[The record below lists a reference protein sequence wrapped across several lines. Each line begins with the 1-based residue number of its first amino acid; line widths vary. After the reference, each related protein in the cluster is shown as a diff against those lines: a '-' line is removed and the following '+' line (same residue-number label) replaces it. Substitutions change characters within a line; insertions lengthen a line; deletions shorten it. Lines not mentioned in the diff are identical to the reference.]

1 MLTFS
6 GVTGT
11 GEARFDLDLRS
22 LQQSPDGTLIYGI
35 TGTGGGL
42 SVWKI
47 GAEAALVLRQTVSF
61 ENSPWLANPE
71 VACILMPNDKA
82 FLALSLSAEGLYGFE
97 IGSDGRFATDLAQ
110 PAYGAFGYT
119 TALTT
124 SPGGYVMATSD
135 GRDVTTLWVAS
146 NNQTTSKQI
155 AGTVSELQTISTSS
169 GTLLFGSNATKDALQ
184 VYTVNNTSL
193 KLSDTIGAAQGLGL
207 DRPTDFEVI
216 TAYDQIWAI
225 VAGGGSSSLSV
236 ARVTATGQ
244 LELTD
249 HVIDA
254 ATTYFKNVTTLGT
267 FAHQGRSYILTSGGD
282 GGVSAFLLLPDGTLR
297 HIQSLHLPDLPMIT
311 DLLVITESTPPFVL
325 ASTENGIAS
334 FALDLPDQGVI
345 GTATSGHDILTVN
358 HEEMANGLEGD
369 DIFLIKGA
377 ATVTGGSGA
386 DIFRPARDVSAFTIT
401 DFNPDLD
408 RLDLSQLTFLRSL
421 SQIQVETTN
430 TGATVRYQG
439 LEISV
444 HSASGASLSA
454 DEVLQDALPPEF
466 HLLGIG
472 TSEVGTADR
481 DRMTGTLYGDTLLGG
496 EHVDTIFGGAG
507 DDLLKGGNGGDIL
520 WGETSNDTIYG
531 NIGHDRIS
539 GGSGDDLLLGQAH
552 NDRLWGNEGAD
563 RLLGHLG
570 NDSLFGGGGD
580 DRLVGG
586 NGADSLKGDAGAD
599 YLNGGNGNDRLIG
612 DAGNDRL
619 LGATRNDMLI
629 GGEGRDSLNGGAHSD
644 TLIGGAG
651 VDFLIGGTGN
661 DRLRGGPDTDH
672 LRGGDGA
679 DRFIFFPGEGRDW
692 IYDFDATQDLL
703 VLGDMSK
710 DQLSFRPT
718 NWGLAIDLPDGMIGL
733 RGLDDVPDDCFIFI

>member
-22 LQQSPDGTLIYGI
+22 LQQSPDGTLIYGV

-42 SVWKI
+42 SVWEI
-47 GAEAALVLRQTVSF
+47 GADGALVLRQTVSF

-71 VACILMPNDKA
+71 VACILMIPDSA

-97 IGSDGRFATDLAQ
+97 IGTDGLFATDLGQ
-110 PAYGAFGYT
+110 SAYRATGYT

-124 SPGGYVMATSD
+124 SPSGYVMATSE
-135 GRDVTTLWVAS
+135 GYDVTTLWVTGES
-146 NNQTTSKQI
+146 QTTSKQI
-155 AGTVSELQTISTSS
+155 AGTVAELQTISTSS
-169 GTLLFGSNATKDALQ
+169 GTLLFASNATKDALQ
-184 VYTVNNTSL
+184 VYTVNNSSL
-193 KLSDTIGAAQGLGL
+193 MLSDTIGAAQGLGL
-207 DRPTDFEVI
+207 DRPTDIEVI
-216 TAYDQIWAI
+216 AAYDQIWAT

-236 ARVTATGQ
+236 VKVSSAGQ
-244 LELTD
+244 VELSD

-254 ATTYFKNVTTLGT
+254 ATTYFQNATTLGT
-267 FAHQGRSYILTSGGD
+267 FAHQGRSYILACGGD
-282 GGVSAFLLLPDGTLR
+282 GGVSVFLLLPDGTLR
-297 HIQSLHLPDLPMIT
+297 HVQSLHLPDLPTFT
-311 DLLVITESTPPFVL
+311 DLLVITESPSPIVL
-325 ASTENGIAS
+325 ASTENGIAR
-334 FALDLPDQGVI
+334 FTLDLPDQGAI

-369 DIFLIKGA
+369 DIFLINGA
-377 ATVTGGSGA
+377 ATISGGSGA

-401 DFNPDLD
+401 DFDPDAD

-430 TGATVRYQG
+430 SGATVRYQG
-439 LEISV
+439 LEITI

-496 EHVDTIFGGAG
+496 GRVDTIFGGAG
-507 DDLLKGGNGGDIL
+507 DDLLKGGSGGDIL

-531 NIGHDRIS
+531 NFGHDRIS

-563 RLLGHLG
+563 RLFGHLG

-580 DRLVGG
+580 DRLAGG

-599 YLNGGNGNDRLIG
+599 YLDGGGGNDRLIG
-612 DAGNDRL
+612 DAGNDKL
-619 LGATRNDMLI
+619 LGAAGNDMLI
-629 GGEGRDSLNGGAHSD
+629 GGDGRDSLNGGTHSD

-651 VDFLIGGTGN
+651 IDFLIGGAGN

-692 IYDFDATQDLL
+692 IYDFDVTQDRL
-703 VLGDMSK
+703 VLGEISK

-733 RGLDDVPDDCFIFI
+733 RGLDDVPDDCFVFI